1 VSACLKQLKLSQCL
15 FSNFEISSFHF
26 VISLTL
32 DTYPVGFEAEVEGRL
47 AMTDKLKELLEKA
60 KGVKVSPEQ
69 KEEQRR
75 SFAYGNTNIENSRIT
90 RETVDR
96 EAEELKKSC

>member
-1 VSACLKQLKLSQCL
+1 M
-15 FSNFEISSFHF
+15 
-26 VISLTL
+26 ISLKL
-32 DTYPVGFEAEVEGRL
+32 DTYPVGSEAEGRL

-75 SFAYGNTNIENSRIT
+75 SFAYGNTNIENPRIT
-90 RETVDR
+90 RETVDQA
-96 EAEELKKSC
+96 AEQLKKAR